1 MTLAKPG
8 TGEVITE
15 ARTGDLLPPSAQTS
29 AAGRFRGARR
39 RLAGGRRWSLQ
50 RREAGARAGRAG
62 GGAAAG
68 PGACARTSHSA
79 ARGRPLAS
87 WGRRPARAIRPTPTR
102 RLRRVPNGEGPRLL
116 RALGAYS
123 ATGGGPGR
131 SPAPRGRAASP
142 AAAATARESSC
153 ERPEAARRRPPRRPA
168 VGEEGDGTDLCPP
181 EARLLPRARG
191 RRRPRAEGGM
201 SRRLPRALGPEGRGS
216 AASYASELRRLGRR
230 ARVRRGQRRPLWGSR
245 PRG

>member
-15 ARTGDLLPPSAQTS
+15 ARTGDLLPPSVQTA

-50 RREAGARAGRAG
+50 RREVGARAGRAG

-102 RLRRVPNGEGPRLL
+102 RLLSGVCPTVKAPGCSALSGPTVPQGEDRAAAPHRVDALPLPQPPPPPERAAANDPRL
-116 RALGAYS
+116 R
-123 ATGGGPGR
+123 GGGPHGDRRSGR
-131 SPAPRGRAASP
+131 KETELTSARLRRGCSRAPG
-142 AAAATARESSC
+142 AAAAPGLRE
-153 ERPEAARRRPPRRPA
+153 E
-168 VGEEGDGTDLCPP
+168 
-181 EARLLPRARG
+181 
-191 RRRPRAEGGM
+191 
-201 SRRLPRALGPEGRGS
+201 
-216 AASYASELRRLGRR
+216 
-230 ARVRRGQRRPLWGSR
+230 
-245 PRG
+245 